1 MVELRFTAAELRF
14 EPTMSSPGTQNEL
27 SGESKYSP
35 PASPMSSVGHLA
47 PDPWKPYEKHQKE
60 QIFVCFTY
68 IIRMSVGPLKVRY
81 AQSYKKEPKKVH
93 LRWLTRQLQLRLA
106 PMQLP

>member
-1 MVELRFTAAELRF
+1 
-14 EPTMSSPGTQNEL
+14 
-27 SGESKYSP
+27 
-35 PASPMSSVGHLA
+35 MSSVGHLA

-60 QIFVCFTY
+60 QIFVQSIG

-81 AQSYKKEPKKVH
+81 GQSYKKEPKKVH

-106 PMQLP
+106 PNAASVTSDALSEQSHDALVVNIRG